1 MHNLV
6 MISMLSL
13 LLGGYAG
20 MHYYLY
26 RKMRWIFP
34 HHTKTLAAVIMFLAM
49 SLFIVQ
55 ALMHSG
61 VSRIAIP
68 LAWLAYVWVGYAFL
82 FLAIAGGVD
91 ILIKVVS
98 LVRKEAFLSRI
109 RQRSRSI
116 GLNVVVLLACIAGIV
131 SAQQINVR
139 SYTLGTSKL
148 QQPLT
153 IVQITDLHLDRLS
166 NLDRLQ
172 KLVATINALDADIV
186 VSTGDL
192 VDMQARHLDGIS
204 SILANL
210 HARLGKFAVYGNH
223 EAFGGIDEARVF
235 TTRARFRVL
244 SNDGTTIDR
253 TVTIIGVDDPAI
265 KGKFRPDAA
274 QEKLVLQKYRTNL
287 FTILLKHQPTVAAG
301 SGDLFDLQ
309 LSGHTHGGQ
318 IFPFGLLV
326 KIFYPVPFGL
336 SKVGPSSWLYVSKGS
351 GTWGPPMR
359 ILAEPE
365 ISVFHLQ
372 PTGKVQR

>member
-1 MHNLV
+1 MHTVV
-6 MISMLSL
+6 MILAVSA
-13 LLGGYAG
+13 LLGGYGG

-26 RKMRWIFP
+26 RKMRWVFP
-34 HHTKTLAAVIMFLAM
+34 RHKKALAAIILLLAM

-55 ALMHSG
+55 VLMHTG

-82 FLAIAGGVD
+82 FLAIAGTAD
-91 ILIKVVS
+91 ILIKAAS
-98 LVRKEAFLSRI
+98 LIRKDSTLSHI
-109 RQRSRSI
+109 PQDMRSI
-116 GLNVVVLLACIAGIV
+116 VLGIITVLVCIVGIV

-139 SYTLGTSKL
+139 SYTLTTNKL

-166 NLDRLQ
+166 SLNRLQ
-172 KLVATINALDADIV
+172 IMVSTINALHPDIV

-204 SILANL
+204 TTLAKL
-210 HARLGKFAVYGNH
+210 QARLGKFAVYGNH
-223 EAFGGIDEARVF
+223 EAFGGIEAAREF
-235 TTRARFRVL
+235 TMRAGFKVL
-244 SNDGTTIDR
+244 SNQGTTIDH
-253 TVTIIGVDDPAI
+253 TINIIGVDDPAVER
-265 KGKFRPDAA
+265 KFKTNEA
-274 QEKLVLQKYRTNL
+274 QEKRILQKFPGDLYTV
-287 FTILLKHQPTVAAG
+287 LLKHQPIVAPG
-301 SGDLFDLQ
+301 SSPLFDLQ

-326 KIFYPVPFGL
+326 KIFYRAPFGL
-336 SKVGPSSWLYVSKGS
+336 TKAGPSSWLYVSKGS

-359 ILAEPE
+359 VLAEPE

-372 PTGKVQR
+372 PAGKN